1 MKKFWSGEETR
12 RNRASRRRTLIWA
25 EAVGSNPTSPTTHVP
40 TLEFGMWL
48 KRRGNRISTIERK
61 LRYLKELSGSPSEMV
76 TQILNKE
83 WVDLSKSKALG
94 QSVTIRSDIL
104 LWSF

>member
-1 MKKFWSGEETR
+1 MKRFWSFEETR
-12 RNRASRRRTLIWA
+12 RNGIDVSRFRVK
-25 EAVGSNPTSPTTHVP
+25 AVGSNPTSPTTHVP

-94 QSVTIRSDIL
+94 QSVTVRSDIL